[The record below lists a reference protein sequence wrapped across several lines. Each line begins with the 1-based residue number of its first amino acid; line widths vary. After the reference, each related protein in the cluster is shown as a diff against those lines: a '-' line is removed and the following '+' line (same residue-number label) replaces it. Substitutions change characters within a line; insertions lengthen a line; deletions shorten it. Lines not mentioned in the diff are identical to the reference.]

1 MCVISFYFT
10 HTVMLVF
17 CHAGGELC
25 AWDDAAQT
33 DAGDVLISLTP
44 YMIGGSLS
52 CFWGEICCSII
63 PTHSYIYI
71 SLFPKPGILV
81 LCFVL
86 RIRPIVFGCRCR

>member
-52 CFWGEICCSII
+52 CCWGRDLLLYHSHPLIYLHFSVSQTGYSKTLFCV
-63 PTHSYIYI
+63 THT
-71 SLFPKPGILV
+71 PV
-81 LCFVL
+81 FV
-86 RIRPIVFGCRCR
+86 CRCR